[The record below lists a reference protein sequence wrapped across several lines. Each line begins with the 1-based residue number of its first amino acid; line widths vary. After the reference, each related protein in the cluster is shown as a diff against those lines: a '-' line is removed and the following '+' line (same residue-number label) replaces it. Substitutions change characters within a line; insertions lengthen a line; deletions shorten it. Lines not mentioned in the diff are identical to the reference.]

1 MNKMYKVVVFK
12 NGVSTNKTYWSFDL
26 AKMEYF
32 KAVDNKENELITLM
46 NEFGNVYLQHN
57 NL

>member
-1 MNKMYKVVVFK
+1 MYKVVVFK

-46 NEFGNVYLQHN
+46 NEFGNVYLQHS